1 VDFFA
6 SDAIKTLA
14 IADGSLERGAR
25 QRIRKTLMAKAPA
38 QKPATNPDV
47 SSADVHS
54 IRRLFLLG
62 RFEPARAQRDYQW
75 ERPQWS
81 DFLSDME
88 NAFRIAGNQLDAPQ
102 EQIEEEAPPPP
113 PAKKGGKVAKE
124 PVADLSPVRKLAIG
138 QALSHYYLG
147 HVLLMPRTDASQFLI
162 YDGQQRLTTITLLL
176 CALRDGAGGDGDW
189 YPIQQVLRTPP
200 PENLPRLTIATRGGA
215 LKRIGESLN
224 GTTPPSN
231 RPGFIPADYRM
242 YEAAQF
248 FLARTKDWAPA
259 KRETFANFVLDSV
272 FVTLTQIRDRRVAE
286 YAYITINTRG
296 RALENKD
303 IVKGHFVQLA
313 SQLSLGEANDIAD
326 EWKKLEQKAGR
337 HLDQILRMTFMI
349 DYREAAAFDFGA
361 QIMDYFADEKQL
373 PEVRNWLSNRLF
385 AITDLHRKLI
395 LDPARIDVL
404 EPPLSSIRRMT
415 FLPWEEWQALAFRF
429 AERDDKAPV
438 RFAQSIQAL
447 ERWCFSMN
455 LLDVSDR
462 RLVEAMIQAMN
473 QIDDKK
479 DPFGHGGVL
488 RMSAAYR
495 ERVVNRLADG
505 QITDSARRGAHVRW
519 LETLYWPASAVN
531 FAATN
536 GSSVEHV
543 LPQRPTDQWLKDF
556 PQAINIHAE
565 QFGNLC
571 LIPKALNE
579 GLGNDQYQAKRKALK
594 GLAIHYK
601 SAHEVAKSTIW
612 TMATVQARND
622 KLKALAVAA
631 LGLK

>member
-1 VDFFA
+1 
-6 SDAIKTLA
+6 
-14 IADGSLERGAR
+14 
-25 QRIRKTLMAKAPA
+25 MAKTPAPKA
-38 QKPATNPDV
+38 ATNPHP
-47 SSADVHS
+47 SSAEVHS
-54 IRRLFLLG
+54 IRQLFLLG

-81 DFLSDME
+81 DFLSDVE
-88 NAFRIAGNQLDAPQ
+88 NAFRIAGNQLPAAS
-102 EQIEEEAPPPP
+102 EKIEPDEAPP
-113 PAKKGGKVAKE
+113 PAKKGGRTAKE
-124 PVADLSPVRKLAIG
+124 PVAVLSPVRKLAAG

-147 HVLLMPRTDASQFLI
+147 HVLLMPRQLADQFLI

-248 FLARTKDWAPA
+248 FLARTKDWAPS
-259 KRETFANFVLDSV
+259 KRETFANFVLDHV
-272 FVTLTQIRDRRVAE
+272 FVTTTMIRDRRVAE

-313 SQLSLGEANDIAD
+313 SQLSLGEANEVAE
-326 EWKKLEQKAGR
+326 EWRKLEQKSGR

-349 DYREAAAFDFGA
+349 DYRQPAAFDFGA
-361 QIMDYFADEKQL
+361 QIMDYFSDEKQL
-373 PEVRNWLSNRLF
+373 PEVRNWLSTRLF
-385 AITDLHRKLI
+385 AIADLHRKYI
-395 LDPARIDVL
+395 LEPARNDVL
-404 EPPLSSIRRMT
+404 EPSLASMRRMT
-415 FLPWEEWQALAFRF
+415 FLPWEEWQSLAFRI
-429 AERDDKAPV
+429 AERDEKAPV
-438 RFAQSIQAL
+438 RFASSILAL

-462 RLVEAMIQAMN
+462 RLAEAMIAAMD
-473 QIDDKK
+473 QIDDKQ
-479 DPFGHGGVL
+479 DPFAHGGVL
-488 RMSAAYR
+488 RLSAAYR
-495 ERVVNRLADG
+495 ARVVNRLQDG
-505 QITDSARRGAHVRW
+505 QITDAARRGAHVRW
-519 LETLYWPASAVN
+519 LEALYWPAAAVN
-531 FAATN
+531 FSATN

-543 LPQRPTDQWLKDF
+543 LPQRPTEQWLKDF

-579 GLGNDQYQAKRKALK
+579 GLGNDQYKTKRAALKALP
-594 GLAIHYK
+594 AHYK
-601 SAHEVAKSTIW
+601 SAHDVAKSTSW
-612 TMATVQARND
+612 TMASVQTRNER
-622 KLKALAVAA
+622 LKVLAISA